1 MVWSGNEEVVMH
13 ETIAES
19 LGAEHKERI
28 YRTMEHDVK
37 LLKDLWLKTIFDS
50 IVEWRWDGDVYC
62 LFYQHGS
69 WLSLF
74 PGAEKRFGSFLSAF
88 SEKYNIPIEI
98 RKLEFARYG
107 TYSPYRQ

>member
-1 MVWSGNEEVVMH
+1 MH

-19 LGAEHKERI
+19 LAAEHKERV

-62 LFYQHGS
+62 LFYQRGS

-74 PGAEKRFGSFLSAF
+74 PGAEKRFGSFVSAF
-88 SEKYNIPIEI
+88 SEKYGVPIEL
-98 RKLEFARYG
+98 RKSELAHYG
-107 TYSPYRQ
+107 NYSPYRQ

>member
-88 SEKYNIPIEI
+88 SKKYNIPIEI